1 MLEDSTNKGQVKEGK
16 MGYISFRKRVKKVE
30 KTSFFFLE
38 TPPPPPPPTHTHN
51 LHHLGVIFNPLIIPS
66 L

>member
-16 MGYISFRKRVKKVE
+16 MGDISYRKRVKKVE

-38 TPPPPPPPTHTHN
+38 TLPPPPPPLQPKFAPFGSN
-51 LHHLGVIFNPLIIPS
+51 F
-66 L
+66 

>member
-38 TPPPPPPPTHTHN
+38 PPPQHTHT
-51 LHHLGVIFNPLIIPS
+51 ICTIWE
-66 L
+66 

>member
-30 KTSFFFLE
+30 RTSFFFLE
-38 TPPPPPPPTHTHN
+38 N
-51 LHHLGVIFNPLIIPS
+51 ILLLPLQG
-66 L
+66 